1 MGDVVHTM
9 PAISDIARRFPDA
22 TIDWLVEA
30 AFASL
35 PAMHPAVRNVIPISW
50 RRWRKKVFSRE
61 SRAAISAARVA
72 LRAERYDLVLDLQG
86 LLKSALWA
94 TQARGLRAGYDSA
107 SARESL
113 AAMFYSKR
121 ARIDKNLHAIERS
134 RRLAATHLGYQ
145 VEGPPQF
152 GLAAPA
158 GTWAPSNPRYAVLI
172 TGASRPEKLW
182 PEASWK
188 TVATT
193 LQAQGFTIVWLWGS
207 AIEGARSQR
216 LADSVGG
223 EVPLFLTVKDATAV
237 LARASLCVGLDTG
250 FTHIAAAFG
259 VDTVG
264 IYCDHEPGLVGIV
277 GTGKVM
283 SIGGRGQVPPVER
296 VLELTQRLCR
306 IDVSDESA

>member
-1 MGDVVHTM
+1 MGDVVHTL
-9 PAISDIARRFPDA
+9 PAISDIVRRYPHA

-35 PAMHPAVRNVIPISW
+35 PAMHPAVRNVIPIAW
-50 RRWRKKVFSRE
+50 RRWRKKLFSRE
-61 SRAAISAARVA
+61 SRAAIGAARVA
-72 LRAERYDLVLDLQG
+72 VREERYDLVLDLQG

-94 TQARGLRAGYDSA
+94 TQARGTRAGYDRA

-121 ARIDKNLHAIERS
+121 AWVDKSLHAIERS
-134 RRLAATHLGYQ
+134 RHLVAAHLGYE

-152 GLAAPA
+152 GLTAPTGA
-158 GTWAPSNPRYAVLI
+158 WSPSTPCYAVLI

-182 PEASWK
+182 PEASWQA
-188 TVATT
+188 VAAA
-193 LQAQGFTIVWLWGS
+193 LQGRGFALVWLWGS
-207 AIEGARSQR
+207 EIEGARSRR
-216 LADSVGG
+216 LADAVGG
-223 EVPLFLTVKDATAV
+223 EVPPFLTVKDASAV

-259 VDTVG
+259 VDTLG

-277 GTGKVM
+277 GSGKVV
-283 SIGGRGQVPPVER
+283 SIGGRGHVPPVDQ
-296 VLELTQRLCR
+296 VLGRT
-306 IDVSDESA
+306 SSMGHATA

>member
-1 MGDVVHTM
+1 MGDVVHTL
-9 PAISDIARRFPDA
+9 PAISDIARHCPNA

-30 AFASL
+30 SFASL

-50 RRWRKKVFSRE
+50 RRWRKKLFSSE
-61 SRAAISAARVA
+61 SRAAIRAARTA

-94 TQARGLRAGYDSA
+94 AQARGPRAGYDAA

-113 AAMFYSKR
+113 ASMFYSKR
-121 ARIDKNLHAIERS
+121 AAVDKNQHAVERS
-134 RRLAATHLGYQ
+134 RQLAALNLGYQ

-152 GLAAPA
+152 GLSAPT
-158 GTWAPSNPRYAVLI
+158 GIWAPSQRRYAVLN

-188 TVATT
+188 TVAAE
-193 LQAQGFTIVWLWGS
+193 LQARGFTVVWLWGS
-207 AIEGARSQR
+207 AVEGARSQR
-216 LADSVGG
+216 LADAVGG
-223 EVPLFLTVKDATAV
+223 EVPLFLSVKDASAV

-259 VDTVG
+259 VDTLG

-277 GTGKVM
+277 GSGKVVSM
-283 SIGGRGQVPPVER
+283 GGRGQIPPVDQ
-296 VLELTQRLCR
+296 VLERMNLLG
-306 IDVSDESA
+306 

>member
-1 MGDVVHTM
+1 MGDVVHTL
-9 PAISDIARRFPDA
+9 PAISDIARHYPDA

-35 PAMHPAVRNVIPISW
+35 PAMHPLVRNVIPISW
-50 RRWRKKVFSRE
+50 RRWRKKLFSRE
-61 SRAAISAARVA
+61 SRAAISAARAA

-94 TQARGLRAGYDSA
+94 TQARGPRAGYDRS

-121 ARIDKNLHAIERS
+121 ARVDKSLHAIERS
-134 RRLAATHLGYQ
+134 RQLAAAHLNYQ

-152 GLAAPA
+152 GIAAPT
-158 GTWAPSNPRYAVLI
+158 GGWTPSKPRYAVLI

-182 PEASWK
+182 PESSWK
-188 TVATT
+188 AVASE
-193 LQAQGFTIVWLWGS
+193 LQSRGFAIVWLWGS

-216 LADSVGG
+216 LADAVGG
-223 EVPLFLTVKDATAV
+223 EVPPFLTVKDASAV

-259 VDTVG
+259 VDTLG

-277 GTGKVM
+277 GSGRVV
-283 SIGGRGQVPPVER
+283 SIGGRGQVPPVDR
-296 VLELTQRLCR
+296 VLDRTNSLGQAP
-306 IDVSDESA
+306 I

>member
-1 MGDVVHTM
+1 MGDVVHTL
-9 PAISDIARRFPDA
+9 PAISDIARRYPDA

-35 PAMHPAVRNVIPISW
+35 PAMHPSVRNVIAISW
-50 RRWRKKVFSRE
+50 RRWRKKLFSRE
-61 SRAAISAARVA
+61 SRAAIRAARTA

-94 TQARGLRAGYDSA
+94 TQARGVRAGYDRA

-113 AAMFYSKR
+113 SALLYSKH
-121 ARIDKNLHAIERS
+121 ASVNKSLHAIERS
-134 RRLAATHLGYQ
+134 RRLAALHLGYQ

-152 GLAAPA
+152 GLTPPT
-158 GTWAPSNPRYAVLI
+158 GDWMPSTTRYAVLI

-182 PEASWK
+182 PEAWWK
-188 TVATT
+188 SVATE
-193 LQAQGFTIVWLWGS
+193 LQGRGFAVVWFWGS
-207 AIEGARSQR
+207 AVEDERAKN
-216 LADSVGG
+216 LADASGG
-223 EVPLFLTVKDATAV
+223 EVPPFLTVNDASAV

-259 VDTVG
+259 VDTLG

-277 GTGKVM
+277 GSGKVV
-283 SIGGRGQVPPVER
+283 SIGGRGQVPDVDQ
-296 VLELTQRLCR
+296 VLERTKSFGQ
-306 IDVSDESA
+306 ATM